1 MARNTLFLD
10 DVYGAGW
17 EHELG
22 DETRT
27 DPREPIVRGLTAA
40 RYQQLWRLFPSEPGT
55 DVLAALAAGMD
66 IGEAASAL
74 GMSPRQIKNTI
85 ASFLKR
91 VSGAVAQKTFLPAPV
106 ATTSYIQRRPR
117 SRRGR
122 PPNRKALPAPPQ
134 TQVDLPF

>member
-1 MARNTLFLD
+1 MPRNTIFLID
-10 DVYGAGW
+10 A
-17 EHELG
+17 LG
-22 DETRT
+22 ENWQNEITEDMHIE
-27 DPREPIVRGLTAA
+27 PCAPIVRGLTAA
-40 RYQQLWRLFPSEPGT
+40 RYQQLWGLFPSEPGT